1 MSGTES
7 CVDEFMSEW
16 GREKKKRSTLSK
28 EMSKEAQAPAAAAA
42 KRSLPR

>member
-7 CVDEFMSEW
+7 CLDEFMSEW
-16 GREKKKRSTLSK
+16 GREKKRSTLSK